1 VERRGIG
8 HASGVLK
15 KRQKCKF
22 TETTRQFTKSA
33 CLPHCCG
40 SGGYLSEEI
49 QMQESNSLRAHAS
62 PQTAAQAGAA
72 GATAEDLI
80 RRIESVPFSK
90 WHTKAR
96 VIVGSA
102 TFFDAFDALS
112 LAFVLPVLIGLW
124 HIQPVQIGFLIG
136 ASYIGQLIGA
146 LFFGWLAERTGRI
159 KSATI
164 SIGIM
169 SVMSL
174 GCALSGNFQM
184 LLLCRFI
191 QGIGVG
197 GEMPVAATYINELS
211 NAHGRGKYFLL
222 YELIFPVGL
231 MATGQLGAWLVP
243 ITGWEVMFWIGAI
256 PGLVIAFLVARLPE
270 SPRWLISKG
279 RLAEA
284 EVVVRQMEASTD
296 KRLPPRA
303 NAGNAGKA
311 NAATVA
317 GGKPRWTELLSPFY
331 RGRTLIVWVLWASAF
346 FVANSLNNW
355 LPTLYKTVYHLPL
368 QDALRAASLT
378 NVTQVLLLLV
388 CAFTIDRIGRR
399 NWSVTAFCLGAVL
412 LAGLGLSGAGNV
424 WSVIIVGTLS
434 YGLIGS
440 IAAVLYLYTPEVYP
454 TRMRATSTGI
464 ATSWLRLASAVGPS
478 IVGFMVHAD
487 GVSSVFL
494 MFAGVSVLGALAAL
508 RMIETRERSLEEIAP

>member
-1 VERRGIG
+1 MQDSNALQAPAGGNV
-8 HASGVLK
+8 A
-15 KRQKCKF
+15 
-22 TETTRQFTKSA
+22 T
-33 CLPHCCG
+33 PHDAA
-40 SGGYLSEEI
+40 
-49 QMQESNSLRAHAS
+49 AHAADNE
-62 PQTAAQAGAA
+62 AAA
-72 GATAEDLI
+72 LI

-124 HIQPVQIGFLIG
+124 HIEPLQIGLLIG
-136 ASYIGQLIGA
+136 ASYVGQFIGA

-159 KSATI
+159 RSATI

-174 GCALSGNFQM
+174 GCALSGNFPM
-184 LLLCRFI
+184 LLACRFV
-191 QGIGVG
+191 QGVGVG
-197 GEMPVAATYINELS
+197 GEMPVAATYISELS

-222 YELIFPVGL
+222 YELIFPLGL

-243 ITGWEVMFWIGAI
+243 MVGWEIMFWIGAV
-256 PGLVIAFLVARLPE
+256 PGVVIAILVSRLPE
-270 SPRWLISKG
+270 SPRWLIGKG

-284 EVVVRQMEASTD
+284 EAVVRQMEASTD
-296 KRLPPRA
+296 RRIPPSVRASDRKVGAVATAGTPKR
-303 NAGNAGKA
+303 AGW
-311 NAATVA
+311 
-317 GGKPRWTELLSPFY
+317 RELLSPFY
-331 RGRTLIVWVLWASAF
+331 RSRTLIVWVLWATAF

-355 LPTLYKTVYHLPL
+355 LPTLYRTVYHLPL
-368 QDALRAASLT
+368 QSALRAASLT
-378 NVTQVLLLLV
+378 NVAQVVLLLI
-388 CAFTIDRIGRR
+388 CAYSIDRVGRR
-399 NWSVTAFCLGAVL
+399 NWTVAAFCVGGVL
-412 LAGLGLSGAGNV
+412 LACLGFFGAHSV
-424 WSVIIVGTLS
+424 WGVLIIGTAS

-454 TRMRATSTGI
+454 TRMRATSTGL

-478 IVGFMVHAD
+478 LVGLLVHTE
-487 GVSSVFL
+487 GTGSVFL
-494 MFAGVSVLGALAAL
+494 MFAGVSVVGALAAT